1 MNAES
6 KLRER
11 IVEIGRTLYNRG
23 LSPGSSGN
31 ISARLEDGWL
41 LTPTNSCLGE
51 LDPASLSRLDWNGN
65 LVSGAKPSKEYFLH
79 LAMYQKRRQSGA
91 IVHLHSSYAA
101 AISCLDGLNPESCIP
116 AITPYFVMRVGQ
128 LPLIPYFRPGD
139 KALADQIA
147 KFAGQHAAVLLAN
160 HGPVVSGNDLD
171 SAMCAIEELE
181 ETSKLM
187 LLLHGQKIRTL
198 DKSQIQEL
206 KETFGAQWES

>member
-1 MNAES
+1 MSVEL

-11 IVEIGRTLYNRG
+11 IVQVGRSLYTRG

-51 LDPASLSRLDWNGN
+51 LDPANLSKLNWDGI

-101 AISCLDGLNPESCIP
+101 AISCLDGLNPASCISP
-116 AITPYFVMRVGQ
+116 ITPYFVMRVGT

-139 KALADQIA
+139 KALANEIA
-147 KFAGQHAAVLLAN
+147 KHADKHAAVLLAN

-171 SAMCAIEELE
+171 AAMYAMEELE

-187 LLLHGQKIRTL
+187 LLLHNQKIRTL
-198 DKSQIQEL
+198 EESQIKEL
-206 KETFGAQWES
+206 CETFGAQWES

>member
-1 MNAES
+1 MSAEL

-11 IVEIGRTLYNRG
+11 IVEIGRSLYTRG

-41 LTPTNSCLGE
+41 LTPTNSCLGD
-51 LDPASLSRLDWNGN
+51 LDPASLTKLDWKGN
-65 LVSGAKPSKEYFLH
+65 TLSGAKPSKEYFLH
-79 LAMYQKRRQSGA
+79 LAMYEKRPQSGA

-101 AISCLDGLNPESCIP
+101 AISCLDGLDPASCIP
-116 AITPYFVMRVGQ
+116 PITPYFVMRVGK

-139 KALADQIA
+139 KALASEIA
-147 KFAGQHAAVLLAN
+147 GHAEKHAAVLLAN

-171 SAMCAIEELE
+171 SAMYAMEELE

-198 DKSQIQEL
+198 EASQIQEL
-206 KETFGAQWES
+206 CKTFGAQWES